1 MEAVRMPTAR
11 VDWVAI
17 HRRLEAA
24 SALLEQGAAPSAEA
38 RARVLKARARV
49 LAREPEVTAA
59 AHDQI
64 AVVEFL
70 LAHETY
76 ALESALVRE
85 VYPLR
90 DLTSL
95 PGTPEFVVGIVN
107 VRGQIVAIIDLRRL
121 FDLPTRGLTDLN
133 KVIVL
138 HNQDR
143 ELGLLADAVLGVR
156 RISLQ
161 DIQAPLPTLTGIHAE
176 YLRGVTRDRT
186 VILDGVRILLDSR
199 NTVRDEM

>member
-1 MEAVRMPTAR
+1 MEAVRMPTSR
-11 VDWVAI
+11 VDWAAI
-17 HRRLEAA
+17 HRRLAAA
-24 SALLEQGAAPSAEA
+24 SALLEQGAAPSAEL

-59 AHDQI
+59 AQDQI

-76 ALESALVRE
+76 ALESAFVRE

-107 VRGQIVAIIDLRRL
+107 IRGQIVAIIDLRRL
-121 FDLPTRGLTDLN
+121 FGLPTKGLTDLN

-143 ELGLLADAVLGVR
+143 ELGLLADAMVGVR
-156 RISLQ
+156 RISLPE
-161 DIQAPLPTLTGIHAE
+161 IQAPLPTLTGIHAE

-186 VILDGVRILLDSR
+186 VILDGARILMDPRISLR
-199 NTVRDEM
+199 EEL

>member
-1 MEAVRMPTAR
+1 MEAFRMPTSR
-11 VDWVAI
+11 VDWAAI
-17 HRRLEAA
+17 HRRLEAS
-24 SALLEQGAAPSAEA
+24 SALFEQGATPSAEV
-38 RARVLKARARV
+38 RARVLKARART

-59 AHDQI
+59 AQDQI
-64 AVVEFL
+64 GVVEFL

-76 ALESALVRE
+76 ALESVFVRE
-85 VYPLR
+85 VHPLR

-95 PGTPEFVVGIVN
+95 PGTPAFVAGIVN

-121 FDLPTRGLTDLN
+121 FGLPTKGLTDLN

-138 HNQDR
+138 HNQDK

-156 RISLQ
+156 RIALQ
-161 DIQAPLPTLTGIHAE
+161 EIQAPLPTLTGIHAE

-186 VILDGVRILLDSR
+186 VILDGVRILLDPR
-199 NTVRDEM
+199 ITVREEL

>member
-1 MEAVRMPTAR
+1 MPTSR
-11 VDWVAI
+11 IDWAAI

-24 SALLEQGAAPSAEA
+24 SALLEQGAAPSAEV
-38 RARVLKARARV
+38 RAKVLKGRARV

-59 AHDQI
+59 SQDQL

-76 ALESALVRE
+76 ALESAFVRE

-107 VRGQIVAIIDLRRL
+107 VRGQIVSIIDLKRL
-121 FDLPTRGLTDLN
+121 FGLPGKGLTDLN

-138 HNQDR
+138 HNQDM

-156 RISLQ
+156 RILLQ
-161 DIQAPLPTLTGIHAE
+161 EIQAPLATLTGIHAE

-186 VILDGVRILLDSR
+186 VILDVVRILADPR
-199 NTVRDEM
+199 IIVNEATQ

>member
-1 MEAVRMPTAR
+1 MEAVRMPTSR
-11 VDWVAI
+11 IDWAAI

-24 SALLEQGAAPSAEA
+24 SVLLDQGTAPSAEA

>member
-1 MEAVRMPTAR
+1 MPTSR
-11 VDWVAI
+11 IDWAAI
-17 HRRLEAA
+17 HRRLEAT
-24 SALLEQGAAPSAEA
+24 SALLEQVAAPSAEV

-59 AHDQI
+59 PQDQL

-76 ALESALVRE
+76 ALESTFVRE

-95 PGTPEFVVGIVN
+95 PGTPGFVVGIVN
-107 VRGQIVAIIDLRRL
+107 VRGQIVSIIDLKRL
-121 FDLPTRGLTDLN
+121 FGLPSVGLTDLN

-138 HNQDR
+138 HNQDM

-161 DIQAPLPTLTGIHAE
+161 EIRAPLPTLTGIHAE
-176 YLRGVTRDRT
+176 YLRGVTRDRM
-186 VILDGVRILLDSR
+186 VILDVVRILADPR
-199 NTVRDEM
+199 IIVNEATQ

>member
-1 MEAVRMPTAR
+1 M
-11 VDWVAI
+11 
-17 HRRLEAA
+17 
-24 SALLEQGAAPSAEA
+24 GAAPSAEV
-38 RARVLKARARV
+38 RALVLKARARA

-59 AHDQI
+59 AQDQI
-64 AVVEFL
+64 GVVEFL

-76 ALESALVRE
+76 ALESAFVRE

-90 DLTSL
+90 DLTAL

-121 FDLPTRGLTDLN
+121 FGLPTKGLTDLN

-138 HNQDR
+138 HNQDK
-143 ELGLLADAVLGVR
+143 ELGLLADAVVGVR
-156 RISLQ
+156 RIPLQ
-161 DIQAPLPTLTGIHAE
+161 EIQAPLPTLTGIHAE

-186 VILDGVRILLDSR
+186 VILDGGRILLDPR
-199 NTVRDEM
+199 ITVREEL